1 MKFSDIIYSKAEN
14 ILKSRRD
21 QAEKLAELRRR
32 EFIAKYPELVDIEN
46 TMKQAALDVI
56 RSVGA
61 DGKRVNV
68 YEIAQVNLKAQEQ
81 RKELIKNAGYPEDY
95 LVPPYTCKK
104 CNDSG
109 ILNGKLCECHLA
121 ILQQLSVS
129 ELSCSPLLAKSTF
142 DTFDLKYYS
151 EIKDRD
157 LGYSPRDIMRG
168 CYEMLKAYAENFS
181 CNSNSFFFTGATGL
195 GKTHLALAV
204 LNKVTQ
210 NGFNVYYASA
220 GSIVKKLEKE
230 RFGRSDE
237 SIEEEIEKCD
247 LLIVD
252 DLGAEFATAFS
263 QAAINELV
271 NNTILSGKPMIIIS
285 NLSRNELEERYGQ
298 RLTSRLNCFEII
310 EFVGEDIRQLLK

>member
-14 ILKSRRD
+14 ILKSRRE
-21 QAEKLAELRRR
+21 QAEKLADMRRK
-32 EFIAKYPELVDIEN
+32 EFIAKYPELIDIEN
-46 TMKQAALDVI
+46 TMKNAALDVI

-61 DGKRVNV
+61 DGKRVNI
-68 YEIAQVNLKAQEQ
+68 YEVAKINLQAQEE
-81 RKELIKNAGYPEDY
+81 RKELIKKAGYPEDY
-95 LVPPYTCKK
+95 LEPPYTCKK
-104 CNDSG
+104 CKDSG
-109 ILNGKLCECHLA
+109 IVNGKLCECHLA

-129 ELSCSPLLAKSTF
+129 ELSCSPLLARSTF
-142 DTFDLKYYS
+142 DSFDLKYYS
-151 EIKDRD
+151 EIKDRE
-157 LGYSPRDIMRG
+157 LGFSPRDIMRG
-168 CYEMLKAYAENFS
+168 CYEMLKAYAENFT

-210 NGFNVYYASA
+210 NGFSVYYSSA

-237 SIEEEIEKCD
+237 SVEDDIERSD
-247 LLIVD
+247 LLIID
-252 DLGAEFATAFS
+252 DLGAEFSTAFS

-271 NNTILSGKPMIIIS
+271 NNAILSGKPMIIIS
-285 NLSRNELEERYGQ
+285 NLSRNELEEKYGQ

-310 EFVGEDIRQLLK
+310 QFVGEDIRQQLA

>member
-14 ILKSRRD
+14 ILKSRRE
-21 QAEKLAELRRR
+21 QAEKLADMRRK
-32 EFIAKYPELVDIEN
+32 EFIAKYPELIDIEN
-46 TMKQAALDVI
+46 TMKNAALDVI

-61 DGKRVNV
+61 DGKRVNI
-68 YEIAQVNLKAQEQ
+68 YEVAKINLQAQEK
-81 RKELIKNAGYPEDY
+81 RKELIKKAGYPEDY
-95 LVPPYTCKK
+95 LEPPYTCKK
-104 CNDSG
+104 CKDSG

-129 ELSCSPLLAKSTF
+129 ELSCSPLLARSTF
-142 DTFDLKYYS
+142 DSFDLKYYS
-151 EIKDRD
+151 DIKDRE
-157 LGYSPRDIMRG
+157 LGFSPRDIMRG
-168 CYEMLKAYAENFS
+168 CYEMLKAYAENFT

-210 NGFNVYYASA
+210 NGFSVYYSSA

-230 RFGRSDE
+230 RFGRADE
-237 SIEEEIEKCD
+237 SVEDEIERSD
-247 LLIVD
+247 LLIID
-252 DLGAEFATAFS
+252 DLGAEFSTAFS

-271 NNTILSGKPMIIIS
+271 NNAILSGKPMIIIS
-285 NLSRNELEERYGQ
+285 NLSRAELEEKYGQ

-310 EFVGEDIRQLLK
+310 QFVGEDIRQQLA